1 MTGGP
6 RVALAFHPGSGRG
19 AAARLAGAVATR
31 LRPHVARLEVIDADT
46 IEGARGRLE
55 EARERGLDALVVV
68 GGDGAAHQAVQFCA
82 GTPVA
87 LGLVP
92 SGTGNDLARA
102 LDVPVDPAAAV
113 DLLTGALRSGRR
125 RVLDL
130 GRAGET
136 WFGTVLCTGFD
147 AAVNDRANRL
157 PWPRGPRRYDVAIA
171 AELASFR
178 ARDIR
183 VTTDAAGE
191 LTLPAMLVAVGNTPW
206 YGAGIPVCP
215 GADPTDGL
223 LDVTVV
229 GQVGYRELVRV
240 LPRLRTGRHVE
251 HPAVTTLRA
260 RTVEVADVGT
270 TAGPAWPVFADG
282 DPLGGLPTSISCVP
296 QALAVLA

>member
-19 AAARLAGAVATR
+19 AAARLAGAVASR
-31 LRPHVARLEVIDADT
+31 LRPHVARLDVIDADT
-46 IEGARGRLE
+46 VEGARQRLE
-55 EARERGLDALVVV
+55 AARESGLDALVVV
-68 GGDGAAHQAVQFCA
+68 GGDGAAHLAVQFCA

-102 LDVPVDPAAAV
+102 LDVPGDPAAAV
-113 DLLTGALRSGRR
+113 DSLAHALRTGHRR
-125 RVLDL
+125 RLDL
-130 GRAGET
+130 GRAGDT
-136 WFGTVLCTGFD
+136 WYGTVLCSGFD

-157 PWPRGPRRYDVAIA
+157 RWPRGPRRYDVAIA
-171 AELASFR
+171 AEIASFR

-183 VTTDAAGE
+183 VTADGE
-191 LTLPAMLVAVGNTPW
+191 TLTAPAMLVAVGNTPW

-229 GQVGYRELVRV
+229 GKVGYRELARV

-260 RTVEVADVGT
+260 RTVEVADVGR
-270 TAGPAWPVFADG
+270 AGGADWPVFADG
-282 DPLGGLPTSISCVP
+282 DPLGTLPVSISCVP
-296 QALAVLA
+296 RALTVLA

>member
-19 AAARLAGAVATR
+19 AAARLAGAVASR

-46 IEGARGRLE
+46 VEGARRRLE
-55 EARERGLDALVVV
+55 TAREAGLDALVVV

-102 LDVPVDPAAAV
+102 LDVPGDPAAAV
-113 DLLTGALRSGRR
+113 DALVHALHTGHRR
-125 RVLDL
+125 RLDL
-130 GRAGET
+130 GRADDT
-136 WFGTVLCTGFD
+136 WFGTVLCSGFD

-157 PWPRGPRRYDVAIA
+157 RWPRGPRRYDVAIA
-171 AELASFR
+171 AEIASFR
-178 ARDIR
+178 AGDIR
-183 VTTDAAGE
+183 VTTDGE
-191 LTLPAMLVAVGNTPW
+191 VRTLPAMLVAVGNTPW

-215 GADPTDGL
+215 GADPDDGL

-229 GQVGYRELVRV
+229 GKVGYRELARV
-240 LPRLRTGRHVE
+240 LPRLRSGRHVE

-260 RTVEVADVGT
+260 RTVELAHAG
-270 TAGPAWPVFADG
+270 TAGGACWPVFADG
-282 DPLGGLPTSISCVP
+282 DPLDTLPVSISCVP
-296 QALAVLA
+296 QALTVLA

>member
-1 MTGGP
+1 MSGGR

-31 LRPHVARLEVIDADT
+31 LRPHVTRLDVIDADT
-46 IEGARGRLE
+46 VEGARLRLD
-55 EARERGLDALVVV
+55 AALERGLDVLVVV

-82 GTPVA
+82 DSSVA
-87 LGLVP
+87 LGLIP

-102 LDVPVDPAAAV
+102 LGVPVDPAAAV
-113 DLLTGALRSGRR
+113 DALIHSLRTGRR
-125 RVLDL
+125 RGLDL
-130 GRAGET
+130 GRADGT
-136 WFGTVLCTGFD
+136 WFGTVLCSGFD

-157 PWPRGPRRYDVAIA
+157 RVPRGPRRYDVAIA
-171 AELASFR
+171 VEIASFR

-183 VTTDAAGE
+183 VTTDTGE
-191 LTLPAMLVAVGNTPW
+191 LTLPAMLIAVGNTPW

-215 GADPTDGL
+215 GADPADGA

-229 GQVGYRELVRV
+229 GKVGYRELMRV

-260 RTVEVADVGT
+260 RTIEVSDVGSGT
-270 TAGPAWPVFADG
+270 RPGWPVFADG
-282 DPLGGLPTSISCVP
+282 DPLTTLPVSISCVP
-296 QALAVLA
+296 QALTVLA